1 MHLPHG
7 RGGGGVGGSD
17 GDRLTGEVN
26 QLPRKGERGGAGAV
40 WAVPSPRMWA
50 WGRSRGG
57 LF

>member
-1 MHLPHG
+1 MAAG
-7 RGGGGVGGSD
+7 VGGGGGSD

-57 LF
+57 LS